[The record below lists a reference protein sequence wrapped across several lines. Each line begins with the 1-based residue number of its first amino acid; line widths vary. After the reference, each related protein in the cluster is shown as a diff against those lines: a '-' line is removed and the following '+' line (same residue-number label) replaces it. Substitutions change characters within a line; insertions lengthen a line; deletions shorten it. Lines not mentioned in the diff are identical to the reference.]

1 VVAAAQRD
9 EESQTII
16 KQCLCFGLIFLDMA
30 IHLFTC
36 SNVALAELLAHLAER
51 KVALDSEA
59 WSLWWQTIIDLAVK
73 GEIHNALVLIR
84 ESLPLFPAANNYAV
98 R

>member
-1 VVAAAQRD
+1 MLTY
-9 EESQTII
+9 S
-16 KQCLCFGLIFLDMA
+16 FMA
-30 IHLFTC
+30 IHPFTC
-36 SNVALAELLAHLAER
+36 LNVALAELLAHLAER

-59 WSLWWQTIIDLAVK
+59 WSLWWQTIINLAVK

-84 ESLPLFPAANNYAV
+84 QSLPLFPAANNCAV